1 MEQRAGDCQALAHT
15 SGESSHEAS
24 GARAKAAVFQRCV
37 YAMLN
42 CVQAVEFRE
51 EREVFGGRQIV
62 VEQSAVA
69 YETDSVLR
77 PKQIWLWTRS
87 FAGGDWAV
95 REAQSSA
102 AGIREERRDSQQS
115 SLPCSVWAE
124 ERDKFA
130 GEDFERDI
138 AESGK
143 GTETL
148 LDGLERKA

>member
-1 MEQRAGDCQALAHT
+1 MACCGLSKSDCERDGSL
-15 SGESSHEAS
+15 EAV
-24 GARAKAAVFQRCV
+24 G
-37 YAMLN
+37 
-42 CVQAVEFRE
+42 
-51 EREVFGGRQIV
+51 
-62 VEQSAVA
+62 
-69 YETDSVLR
+69 
-77 PKQIWLWTRS
+77 P
-87 FAGGDWAV
+87 V
-95 REAQSSA
+95 REAHSSA

-115 SLPCSVWAE
+115 GLPCSVWAE